1 MEIAIEEL
9 LKQMLNFFQDIDKR
23 MSELSVQQS
32 KWDSIQDEFLHYI
45 ENHNMNAVKSCKI
58 IKQLKYVRN
67 ERRKVKNEIDV
78 IRSLKAT
85 FVDKYNNKFIEK
97 DLIQAIKNLKDLNQ
111 RQINIKYTYQYLTE
125 ELEIINEQIQKQG
138 NNY

>member
-1 MEIAIEEL
+1 MEIAIEKL
-9 LKQMLNFFQDIDKR
+9 LKQMLNFFQNIDKR
-23 MSELSVQQS
+23 MSELSGQQS

-45 ENHNMNAVKSCKI
+45 ENHNMNAVESCKI

-125 ELEIINEQIQKQG
+125 ELEIINEQIQKQE

>member
-1 MEIAIEEL
+1 MEITIEDL
-9 LKQMLNFFQDIDKR
+9 LKQMLNFFQNIDKR

-45 ENHNMNAVKSCKI
+45 ENHNMDAVKSCKI

-67 ERRKVKNEIDV
+67 GRRKVKNEIDV

-125 ELEIINEQIQKQG
+125 ELEIINEQIQKQE
-138 NNY
+138 NNN

>member
-1 MEIAIEEL
+1 MEIGIEKL
-9 LKQMLNFFQDIDKR
+9 LKQMLNFFQNIDKR

-45 ENHNMNAVKSCKI
+45 ENHNINAVKSCKI

-125 ELEIINEQIQKQG
+125 ELEVINEQIQKQED
-138 NNY
+138 NN

>member
-1 MEIAIEEL
+1 MEIAIEKL
-9 LKQMLNFFQDIDKR
+9 LKQMLNFFQNIDKR

-58 IKQLKYVRN
+58 INQLKYVRN

-125 ELEIINEQIQKQG
+125 ELEIINEQIQKQE

>member
-1 MEIAIEEL
+1 MEIGIEKL
-9 LKQMLNFFQDIDKR
+9 LKLMLNFFQNIDKR

-45 ENHNMNAVKSCKI
+45 ENHNINAVKSCKI

-125 ELEIINEQIQKQG
+125 ELEVINEQIQKQED
-138 NNY
+138 NN

>member
-1 MEIAIEEL
+1 MEIAIEKL
-9 LKQMLNFFQDIDKR
+9 LKQMLNFFQNIDKR
-23 MSELSVQQS
+23 MSELSGQQS

-45 ENHNMNAVKSCKI
+45 ENHNMNAVESCKI

-97 DLIQAIKNLKDLNQ
+97 DLISAIKNLKDLNQ

-125 ELEIINEQIQKQG
+125 ELEIINEQIQKQE

>member
-1 MEIAIEEL
+1 MEIGIEEL
-9 LKQMLNFFQDIDKR
+9 LKQMLNFFQNINKR

-32 KWDSIQDEFLHYI
+32 KWDSIQDDFLHYI

-97 DLIQAIKNLKDLNQ
+97 DLIQAIKNLKNLNQ
-111 RQINIKYTYQYLTE
+111 RQININYTYQYLTE
-125 ELEIINEQIQKQG
+125 ELEIINEQIQKQK

>member
-1 MEIAIEEL
+1 MEIGIEKL
-9 LKQMLNFFQDIDKR
+9 LKLMLNFFQNIDKR

-45 ENHNMNAVKSCKI
+45 ENHNINAVKSCKI

-125 ELEIINEQIQKQG
+125 ELEIINEQIQKQE

>member
-125 ELEIINEQIQKQG
+125 ELEIINEQIQKQE